1 MPGPGFPATPLGSG
15 WPQRSA
21 RADPDTKRRGV
32 PRPDR
37 GGLKRQ
43 RPDLRRGISAARGSP
58 GVLQSLPGAEE
69 RRCGDQLPPRRPA
82 PLRPPPPQSPQ
93 PPLLSL
99 PGSAC
104 CRRNPHSQS
113 ATLARSAGE
122 TRQTRP
128 GNRALTPQYSSR
140 APYCTRP
147 PDRQHV
153 TRTPSPLP
161 VPHPPARQAAPT
173 HRPSPHTPGWGGGGG
188 PERAASQLLPP
199 LPPPLWLSLLARP

>member
-1 MPGPGFPATPLGSG
+1 MTRRDPGPRFGPAQPGWKVPGPGFPATPLGSG

-82 PLRPPPPQSPQ
+82 PLRPPPPP
-93 PPLLSL
+93 
-99 PGSAC
+99 
-104 CRRNPHSQS
+104 
-113 ATLARSAGE
+113 E
-122 TRQTRP
+122 
-128 GNRALTPQYSSR
+128 
-140 APYCTRP
+140 
-147 PDRQHV
+147 
-153 TRTPSPLP
+153 
-161 VPHPPARQAAPT
+161 PPARAPPDTHRHTLSLTHARTHTHTHTRHPRRAGATSERRRAGLEVGVLPHSPAPVACLLPLAPT
-173 HRPSPHTPGWGGGGG
+173 QIRTRRFPSCSFDFGHLHQIIGKRFQKVGNVT
-188 PERAASQLLPP
+188 
-199 LPPPLWLSLLARP
+199 